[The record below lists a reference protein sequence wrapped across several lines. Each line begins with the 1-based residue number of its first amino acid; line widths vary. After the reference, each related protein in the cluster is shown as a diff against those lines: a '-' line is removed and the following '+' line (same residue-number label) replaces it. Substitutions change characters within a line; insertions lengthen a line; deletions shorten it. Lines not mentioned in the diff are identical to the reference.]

1 VGRTAVEAG
10 RDFKKSQVYE
20 HLLSLQQSTLKGFD
34 IDSYVSMNLIG
45 SIDQVGELID
55 GYRQAGAAH
64 LSGLLFVSN
73 SVDEYIEQ
81 MQLFAESVIPRF
93 KDQVPAA

>member
-1 VGRTAVEAG
+1 M
-10 RDFKKSQVYE
+10 YE

-45 SIDQVGELID
+45 SIDQVTELID
-55 GYRQAGAAH
+55 GYRRAGASH

-73 SVDEYIEQ
+73 SVEEYLEQ
-81 MQLFAESVIPRF
+81 MQLFAESVMPHF
-93 KDQVPAA
+93 TDKAPVA

>member
-1 VGRTAVEAG
+1 VGRSAEEAEK
-10 RDFKKSQVYE
+10 DFKRSQVYE

-45 SIDQVGELID
+45 SIDQVTELID

-73 SVDEYIEQ
+73 SVEDYLEQ
-81 MQLFAESVIPRF
+81 MQLFSESVMPRF
-93 KDQVPAA
+93 QDKAPVA